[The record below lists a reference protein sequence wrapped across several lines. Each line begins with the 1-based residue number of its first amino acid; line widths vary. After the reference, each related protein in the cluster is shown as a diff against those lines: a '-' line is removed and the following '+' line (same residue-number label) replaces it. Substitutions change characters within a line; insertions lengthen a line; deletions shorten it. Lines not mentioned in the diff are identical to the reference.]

1 MRTDRIVC
9 EQPDARLRQFRYDES
24 SIRRMLTDQ
33 HPPIPPAGKRDA
45 TEARYVMLHSI
56 SACRLNVLIAAVL
69 VMATLLSAMCGCSLH
84 TTTSSSSAPHVRQS
98 KSTTAPPTVYARAAP
113 PSRSAPSNSLARATS
128 HDELQELLDA
138 SKTPATDVVWCAV
151 ASGPEGKDIIW
162 IQVPR

>member
-1 MRTDRIVC
+1 MRTNRIVC
-9 EQPDARLRQFRYDES
+9 EQPDVQLWQFRYDES

-56 SACRLNVLIAAVL
+56 PACRFHVLIAAAS
-69 VMATLLSAMCGCSLH
+69 VMVTLLGAMCGCSLH
-84 TTTSSSSAPHVRQS
+84 TTTSSSAPHIRQS
-98 KSTTAPPTVYARAAP
+98 KSDTAPTSVYARSAP

-128 HDELQELLDA
+128 RDELQELLDA